1 MTALTKDP
9 WEPRLDSFLDF
20 LPTALS
26 LPALIE
32 GLHLDLLYLLMPFCV
47 GIPGKSAFFL
57 KGKEVTMDLK
67 ERRGGWGAG
76 KRGERGN
83 SDLDIL
89 NKRRRNKR

>member
-1 MTALTKDP
+1 
-9 WEPRLDSFLDF
+9 
-20 LPTALS
+20 
-26 LPALIE
+26 
-32 GLHLDLLYLLMPFCV
+32 MPFCV

-76 KRGERGN
+76 KRGEREN